1 MRISKIT
8 FIISTILTIITIIT
22 FVLSVTYTF
31 FIRGEITDFICSI
44 SGNIFAGTVV
54 LMITSL
60 FEYFI
65 NNITNKKYKKN
76 FCEFK
81 IC

>member
-1 MRISKIT
+1 MRTSKIT
-8 FIISTILTIITIIT
+8 FIISTLITIIT
-22 FVLSVTYTF
+22 FALSVTYTF

-44 SGNIFAGTVV
+44 SENIFAGTVV

-65 NNITNKKYKKN
+65 DKRDNLDDLLL
-76 FCEFK
+76 
-81 IC
+81 